1 MSERESKAER
11 IKRFARIWALSRGNA
26 GKSQEFMANGL
37 GVSKKTIQN
46 WEKGVSSPD
55 LFSGSEWFRVLG
67 VNPLPYYLAF
77 LYPDLFDGISPECND
92 EVIEEAIEL
101 LVKNSTA
108 QEKRQL
114 LYLMAGRHGSSWYSL
129 LQLFCAH
136 CHTSMRSRVNAARM
150 IVDNYDMDEE
160 TDNLVC
166 PSNVRPDM
174 EMLRRS
180 IEDGKN
186 AVMTGAQGYT
196 SVPTD
201 DLRDLKKD

>member
-1 MSERESKAER
+1 MSEKESRAER
-11 IKRFARIWALSRGNA
+11 LKRFARIWTLSRSNA

-67 VNPLPYYLAF
+67 INPLPYYLAF
-77 LYPDLFDGISPECND
+77 LYPELFDGIAPESND
-92 EVIEEAIEL
+92 QVIEEAIEL
-101 LVKNSTA
+101 LVRNSTA

-150 IVDNYDMDEE
+150 IADNYDMDEE
-160 TDNLVC
+160 TGALVC
-166 PSNVRPDM
+166 PGNIRPDM
-174 EMLRRS
+174 DMLRHS

-201 DLRDLKKD
+201 DLKEMKKD

>member
-1 MSERESKAER
+1 MSGNESRAER
-11 IKRFARIWALSRGNA
+11 IKRFAKIWTLSRSNA
-26 GKSQEFMANGL
+26 GKSQEFIANGL

-55 LFSGSEWFRVLG
+55 LFNGSEWFRVLG
-67 VNPLPYYLAF
+67 LNPLPYYLAF
-77 LYPDLFDGISPECND
+77 LYPELFDGISPECND
-92 EVIEEAIEL
+92 AVTEEAIEL
-101 LVKNSTA
+101 LVRNSTA

-150 IVDNYDMDEE
+150 IADNYDMDEK
-160 TDNLVC
+160 TDDLVC
-166 PSNVRPDM
+166 PDNVQPDM
-174 EMLRRS
+174 DMLRRS

-186 AVMTGAQGYT
+186 AVMAGAQGYT

-201 DLRDLKKD
+201 QLRDME

>member
-1 MSERESKAER
+1 MSVNESKPER
-11 IKRFARIWALSRGNA
+11 IKRFARIWALSRNNA
-26 GKSQEFMANGL
+26 GKSQEYMANGL

-55 LFSGSEWFRVLG
+55 LFNGSEWFRVLG

-77 LYPDLFDGISPECND
+77 LYPELFDGISPECND
-92 EVIEEAIEL
+92 AVIEEAIEL
-101 LVKNSTA
+101 LVRNSTA

-150 IVDNYDMDEE
+150 IADNYDMDEE

-174 EMLRRS
+174 NMLRKS

-186 AVMTGAQGYT
+186 AVMTHAYGYT
-196 SVPTD
+196 SVPLD
-201 DLRDLKKD
+201 DLKDLKRD

>member
-1 MSERESKAER
+1 
-11 IKRFARIWALSRGNA
+11 
-26 GKSQEFMANGL
+26 
-37 GVSKKTIQN
+37 
-46 WEKGVSSPD
+46 
-55 LFSGSEWFRVLG
+55 
-67 VNPLPYYLAF
+67 
-77 LYPDLFDGISPECND
+77 
-92 EVIEEAIEL
+92 
-101 LVKNSTA
+101 
-108 QEKRQL
+108 
-114 LYLMAGRHGSSWYSL
+114 MAGRHGSSWYSL

-150 IVDNYDMDEE
+150 IADNYDMDEE

-201 DLRDLKKD
+201 DLRDMK